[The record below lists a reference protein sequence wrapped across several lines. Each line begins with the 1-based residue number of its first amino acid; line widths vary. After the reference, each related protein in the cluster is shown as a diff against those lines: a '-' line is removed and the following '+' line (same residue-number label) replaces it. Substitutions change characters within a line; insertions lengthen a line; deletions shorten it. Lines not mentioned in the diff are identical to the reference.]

1 MKHLVSMIDV
11 STAYCNCEL
20 KQIDEKIY
28 PAPVDPQSILDIC
41 NILDAEKLN
50 NPQVTQVMI
59 GPKPNTYTFTKQL
72 AEHLVLTE
80 GAGLP
85 LAIVRPSIVGAAWRE
100 PFPVGDTVTLNCDK
114 ISIHQYFSFSCI

>member
-59 GPKPNTYTFTKQL
+59 GPKPNTYTFTKAL
-72 AEHLVLTE
+72 AENILETE
-80 GAGLP
+80 GKNLP
-85 LAIVRPSIVGAAWRE
+85 LAIIRPSIVAASWKE
-100 PFPVGDTVTLNCDK
+100 PAPGTPYQQPL
-114 ISIHQYFSFSCI
+114 SLR